1 MTGGLATLVA
11 WLVGY
16 GGIVLAIGL
25 LAARRSAR
33 SPEEYFLAGR
43 SLGTLVLFMALFGTN
58 CTAFVLVG
66 VPGQAYRDGIG
77 IFGVNAPIVALG
89 IPFTFLWIGI
99 PARRMAQRLGALTP
113 AELFARRFRSPALGV
128 LLFFVFTIYT
138 VPYIVL
144 TVKGA
149 AVTLEGISDGKIPLE
164 VGAAFVLGLTVIYTS
179 AGGMR
184 STAWTNVLQGL
195 VFMSFLVAAFFLM
208 SSSLGGLDAAMDAVH
223 RTDPDLLRVAHGRL
237 FEPRA
242 WASWGL
248 VISLTVIAFPHMLT
262 RLLAA
267 RDERAVANVCRLY
280 PVALVL
286 LWLPA
291 VLIGVWA
298 AAEFPGLERPDQVF
312 SLMSTEH
319 LPTWMGPASAIVVLA
334 AGMSTLD
341 AMILTLSSML
351 VRDVTEPFLGRGR
364 LDQAGETVS
373 RSAAASSPP
382 SNAIRGVLA
391 GRVFALLVAGVV
403 YALTLAWGESVFRI
417 GEIAFS
423 GYVTLAPTLAL
434 GVRWRRFTTAGATAS
449 IVTGNVLFLAGLM
462 EWIPLFGFLPVF
474 WAFVGAC
481 LAGFLV
487 SLATPPSNGELVAR
501 AFGPAPSG
509 PADRATQAAGVQ

>member
-1 MTGGLATLVA
+1 VTDGLGPLLA

-16 GGIVLAIGL
+16 GVVVLAVGL
-25 LAARRSAR
+25 VAARRASR

-43 SLGTLVLFMALFGTN
+43 NLGTPVLFMALFGTN

-89 IPFTFLWIGI
+89 VPLTFLWIGA
-99 PARRMAQRLGALTP
+99 PARRMAKRLGALTP
-113 AELFARRFRSPALGV
+113 AELFALRFGSRAIGM
-128 LLFFVFTIYT
+128 LLFAGFTLYT
-138 VPYIVL
+138 LPYIVL

-149 AVTLEGISDGKIPLE
+149 ALTLDVISGGRIPVA
-164 VGAAFVLGLTVIYTS
+164 VGAAFVLGLTVVYTS

-195 VFMSFLVAAFFLM
+195 LFMGFLVAAFFLM
-208 SSSLGGLDAAMDAVH
+208 SRSLGGLPAAMEAV
-223 RTDPDLLRVAHGRL
+223 RATDPDLLRVAHGRL

-248 VISLTVIAFPHMLT
+248 VISLTVIAFPHMLA

-267 RDERAVANVCRLY
+267 RDDRALANVCRMY
-280 PVALVL
+280 PLALAL
-286 LWLPA
+286 LWIPA

-298 AAEFPGLERPDQVF
+298 AAAFPGLERPDRAF
-312 SLMSTEH
+312 SLMSAEH
-319 LPTWMGPASAIVVLA
+319 LPAWMGPASAVVVLA

-351 VRDVTEPFLGRGR
+351 VRDVTE
-364 LDQAGETVS
+364 AYVTHS
-373 RSAAASSPP
+373 HAA
-382 SNAIRGVLA
+382 GVLR
-391 GRVFALLVAGVV
+391 GRVFGLLVAATV
-403 YALTLAWGESVFRI
+403 YVLTLVWGESVFRI

-434 GVRWRRFTTAGATAS
+434 GVRWKRFTCAGAFAS
-449 IVTGNVLFLAGLM
+449 ILTGNGLLVAGLLG
-462 EWIPLFGFLPVF
+462 WIPLFGFLPVF
-474 WAFVGAC
+474 PAFVGAC
-481 LAGFLV
+481 LAGWLV
-487 SLATPPSNGELVAR
+487 SLATPDGGALARR
-501 AFGPAPSG
+501 AFGES
-509 PADRATQAAGVQ
+509 DRRLDAELLE